1 LSLNIDEATGDD
13 VPNIYY
19 KQLGN
24 RNYMSPLG
32 FDFSIARFPK
42 VSFFSNS
49 ASIPEISIGGAE
61 QANYLKSLMHPGDR
75 VEYGE
80 LPIQFLVDED
90 MLNYTLIHN
99 WITGLGFPESMQ
111 QFVDWTTDETGQRD
125 LKLQYSDAT
134 LKVLNSNYNTIAQVK
149 FWDLYPTT
157 LSTLEFTA
165 TDTDINYLTANV
177 TFNYLYFQILDK
189 DGKELSP
196 DYVNQALLR

>member
-1 LSLNIDEATGDD
+1 
-13 VPNIYY
+13 
-19 KQLGN
+19 
-24 RNYMSPLG
+24 MSPIG

-49 ASIPEISIGGAE
+49 ASIPEVSIGGAE
-61 QANYLKSLMHPGDR
+61 QSNYLKSIMHPGDR
-75 VEYGE
+75 VEYGD

-125 LKLQYSDAT
+125 LKMQYSDAT

-149 FWDLYPTT
+149 FWDLYPTS

-177 TFNYLYFQILDK
+177 TFNYLYYQILDK
-189 DGKELSP
+189 DGNELSP
-196 DYVNQALLR
+196 DYVNQSLQ